1 MQVQC
6 SKCCQRL
13 ISLCYF
19 CEKVKGEVPS
29 YVELVLPARSKWV
42 LEGLSLLFL
51 GPVVFAF
58 LVMMKVCVPEEAA
71 EARAAFRK
79 LWVA

>member
-1 MQVQC
+1 M
-6 SKCCQRL
+6 
-13 ISLCYF
+13 
-19 CEKVKGEVPS
+19 KGDVPS
-29 YVELVLPARSKWV
+29 YVELVLQARTKWV
-42 LEGLSLLFL
+42 LEGLILVFL

-79 LWVA
+79 L